1 MYLGAWMNG
10 LVVMIRMKNKIQS
23 IVDAYFDSL
32 EYVKYNIRPLDVDS
46 FCKYLEMNEEDIAK
60 VHRSIKERIVKIR
73 MKAIEGDFT

>member
-1 MYLGAWMNG
+1 MYLGAWING
-10 LVVMIRMKNKIQS
+10 LVGMIRMKNKIQS

-46 FCKYLEMNEEDIAK
+46 FCKELEMNEEDIAK
-60 VHRSIKERIVKIR
+60 VHRSIKERNVKIR